1 MSGTY
6 ELPWGFFVSGILNW
20 NSGQPYTAGIEMSG
34 FEMLNG
40 IDFSG
45 IDVPVFLDSSG
56 NIVDMTAAS
65 GMTAEELSAFLSG
78 AHLQERNHYDQPSFF
93 NIDLRLS
100 KRFDIVDRYTIEL
113 IGEIFNLT
121 NENNEFVGS
130 GNQSMFFG
138 SERDGV
144 YTFTRNQD
152 FGQVTS
158 FRGSPRQYQVAVK
171 FLF

>member
-20 NSGQPYTAGIEMSG
+20 NSGTPYTAGIEMSG

-45 IDVPVFLDSSG
+45 IDVPVFIDSSG
-56 NIVDMTAAS
+56 NIVDMTLAS
-65 GMTAEELSAFLSG
+65 GMTAAELSDFLSG
-78 AHLQERNHYDQPSFF
+78 ARLQERNSYDQPSFL
-93 NIDLRLS
+93 NIDLRIS
-100 KRFDIVDRYTIEL
+100 KRFNIVDRYTLEL
-113 IGEIFNLT
+113 IGEVFNLT
-121 NENNEFVGS
+121 NEKNEFVGS

-138 SERDGV
+138 RERNGE
-144 YTFTRNQD
+144 YTFTRNED
-152 FGQVTS
+152 FGKVTS
-158 FRGSPRQYQVAVK
+158 FRGSPRQYQLAVK